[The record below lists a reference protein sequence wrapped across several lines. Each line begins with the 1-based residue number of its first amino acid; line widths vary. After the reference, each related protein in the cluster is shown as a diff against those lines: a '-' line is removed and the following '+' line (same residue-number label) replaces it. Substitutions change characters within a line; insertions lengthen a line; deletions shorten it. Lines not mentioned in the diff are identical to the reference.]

1 VDILV
6 VYEPFLFDV
15 EIESSLLDRAKGMEE
30 KNKYKKSLN
39 RMRDWKKLRIIKI
52 WKIVWRIVMFFIKG
66 LYKGLK

>member
-39 RMRDWKKLRIIKI
+39 RMRDWRKI
-52 WKIVWRIVMFFIKG
+52 ENYKNMENSLENCDV
-66 LYKGLK
+66 LYKGFI